1 MSISEGQIVAYTD
14 GACIPNP
21 GRGGW
26 AVLLIQN
33 HKETILCGNDPE
45 TTNNRMELT
54 AAIQALESQSKP
66 SHFQFHTDSQ
76 YLQKGIQEWL
86 PVWQAHQWKMKG
98 RTIANRDLWER
109 LLKATK
115 KHSIEWLWVRGH
127 AGDRYNSRVDI
138 LAKRAIYQRDHCQS
152 SINKD

>member
-1 MSISEGQIVAYTD
+1 MMVSSAEVVAYTD

-33 HKETILCGNDPE
+33 QKETVLCGNDSE

-54 AAIQALESQSKP
+54 AAIHALESQGKP
-66 SHFQFHTDSQ
+66 AHFHIHTDSQ
-76 YLQKGIQEWL
+76 YLQKGIQDWL
-86 PVWQAHQWKMKG
+86 PTWQAHQWKIKG

-109 LLKATK
+109 LEKACTP
-115 KHSIEWLWVRGH
+115 HTVDWIWVRGH
-127 AGDRYNSRVDI
+127 GSNRNNLRVDI
-138 LAKRAIYQRDHCQS
+138 LAKQAIFKSKPC
-152 SINKD
+152 